1 MRCQSAVN
9 ARVIGGLGRHQA
21 QPETRPEIAGT
32 CPGKGGV
39 MAWTSFGAYGE
50 KIKIVLDGND
60 DIGDD
65 DDMDCKKCGHS
76 WKPIVEK
83 PLKCPACNQPKYWL
97 EKVRNRDE
105 EAVRGMPRSTG
116 GTARPGANG
125 ASDKANLPGVPV
137 GQAYRRSEK
146 DFRSGAG
153 EGGDAEAVA
162 TCRSCEGT
170 LRNMNGKLVCCVIGC
185 SMQGLEQGRPKR

>member
-1 MRCQSAVN
+1 M
-9 ARVIGGLGRHQA
+9 
-21 QPETRPEIAGT
+21 PEISGT
-32 CPGKGGV
+32 CPGSGGV

-105 EAVRGMPRSTG
+105 ETVRGMPRSTG

-153 EGGDAEAVA
+153 EGGDAEAVEMCPY
-162 TCRSCEGT
+162 TEYDPEDGETYRC
-170 LRNMNGKLVCCVIGC
+170 
-185 SMQGLEQGRPKR
+185 GLAKHGPKVRHTRGRQI

>member
-1 MRCQSAVN
+1 
-9 ARVIGGLGRHQA
+9 
-21 QPETRPEIAGT
+21 
-32 CPGKGGV
+32 

-97 EKVRNRDE
+97 EKVRNRNE

-125 ASDKANLPGVPV
+125 ASDKENLPGVSL
-137 GQAYRRSEK
+137 GQTYRGSAE
-146 DFRSGAG
+146 DSGTG
-153 EGGDAEAVA
+153 QEIGGDAEAVEMCPY
-162 TCRSCEGT
+162 TEYDPEDGETYRC
-170 LRNMNGKLVCCVIGC
+170 
-185 SMQGLEQGRPKR
+185 GLAKHGPKVKHTRGRKV

>member
-1 MRCQSAVN
+1 
-9 ARVIGGLGRHQA
+9 
-21 QPETRPEIAGT
+21 
-32 CPGKGGV
+32 

-105 EAVRGMPRSTG
+105 G
-116 GTARPGANG
+116 G
-125 ASDKANLPGVPV
+125 SDKGCGSEGSGVRSAGGGVHSGDQGRRRPV
-137 GQAYRRSEK
+137 PAHRRQQAVGPVAPVEHGP
-146 DFRSGAG
+146 DAGAR
-153 EGGDAEAVA
+153 GDAEAVA
-162 TCRSCEGT
+162 CPECHY
-170 LRNMNGKLVCCVIGC
+170 LNGCHAKKC
-185 SMQGLEQGRPKR
+185 SKK